1 MTTKQKI
8 EEFLSLKSIGIV
20 GISTDERKFG
30 NGVYKSMKTAGFK
43 VFAIHPEMQS
53 VAGDKCYKDF
63 NSLPEKAG
71 GVWIAV
77 APRNVLSVLQN
88 VLDAGIKNVW
98 LQQQS
103 ESEEAIDFC
112 IKNGISV
119 IRKECIL
126 MFAEP
131 VKSIHRFHRGFNKIF
146 GMYPR

>member
-1 MTTKQKI
+1 MTNKQKI
-8 EEFLSLKSIGIV
+8 EEFLSQKSIGIV
-20 GISTDERKFG
+20 GISTDDRKFG
-30 NGVYKSMKTAGFK
+30 NNVYKSMKTAGFN
-43 VFAIHPEMQS
+43 VHAVHPEIKS
-53 VAGDKCYKDF
+53 IAGDKCYPDF

-77 APRNVLSVLQN
+77 SPGNVLPVLQK
-88 VLDAGIKNVW
+88 LSEAGIKNVW
-98 LQQQS
+98 LQRQS
-103 ESEEAIDFC
+103 ESAEAIDFC

-131 VKSIHRFHRGFNKIF
+131 VKSIHRFHRGFNKLF